1 VTDPPAA
8 SRATRVIAAPRERV
22 YNAFIDPVALCEW
35 LPPADMTGRIHA
47 FDPKAGYRMSL
58 YYPSTEP
65 MLRGK
70 TSAREDRVDV
80 RFVELVPPQRIVEAV
95 TFDTGDPDFRGEM
108 TIVITFEAV
117 GGGTE
122 VSMAFSNLPPGLQP
136 EDNDIGARLS
146 LDQLARRFA

>member
-1 VTDPPAA
+1 VTGQPSD
-8 SRATRVIAAPRERV
+8 SRASRVIAAPAERV
-22 YNAFIDPVALCEW
+22 YNAFVDPVALCAW
-35 LPPADMTGRIHA
+35 LPPADMTGRIHT
-47 FDPKAGYRMSL
+47 FDPQAGYRMSL
-58 YYPSTEP
+58 YYPPTEP

-80 RFVELVPPQRIVEAV
+80 RFVALEPPRRIVETV

-117 GGGTE
+117 HGGTE
-122 VSMAFSNLPPGLQP
+122 VTMTFSNLPPGLRP
-136 EDNDIGARLS
+136 EDNDAGARLS